1 MALSLNEIKSRAI
14 QFTREWEGETRERAE
29 KDSFWNDFFHIFGI
43 SRRRVATFE
52 QNIKKLNNNQ
62 GFIDLFWP
70 GHLIIEHK
78 SQGKDLEKAF
88 QQALEYIPN
97 MKEHEL
103 PRYVL
108 VCDFTNF
115 ILHDLE
121 ENERVEFTLDK
132 FHENIQYFGFIAGYK
147 RKTYASEDPVN
158 IEAAERMG
166 RLHDSLRETGYEG
179 HDLEV
184 YLVRLLFCLF
194 AEDTGIFEKGLF
206 QEYIET
212 HTKEDGSDLAMHLA
226 RIFDILNK
234 PADKRV
240 KNLNESLKV
249 FPYVNGQLF
258 EERLDFAEFD
268 SKMREMLLQA
278 CALDWSKISLAIFG
292 SMFQSVMNPEER
304 RNLGAHYTSEKNIFK
319 LIEPLFLDEL
329 RAEFE
334 KCGNSIKKL
343 QQFHQKL
350 AKLTFLDPACGCG
363 NFLIITYRE
372 LRLLE
377 LEVLK
382 KLQKKDQ
389 LVTDISSLVQVNVDQ
404 FFGIEYDEFPARIA
418 EVAMW
423 LTDHQMNVRVS
434 EELGNYFTRLPLNVS
449 PTIVHGNAL
458 RVDWK
463 SIISPKKLNYILG
476 NPPFYG
482 KQYRTPEQRED
493 LKLTFNGDFKGAG
506 VLDYVTAWYL
516 LAAKYIQNTN
526 IRCAFV
532 STNSISQGEQTGL
545 LWNRLFKTYAI
556 KIHFAHRT
564 FKWSNEASGNAAV
577 HCVIIG
583 FGQRKDVTKYIFEY
597 ETVTSEP
604 KRIEAKNINPY
615 LLDGND
621 VAVLK
626 RMKPVGGVPEMRF
639 GNMAND
645 GGNLILNEDELRE
658 FLDKE
663 PEAKKYIRP
672 LLGSVE
678 FINKKKRYCLWL
690 KGASPTEL
698 KKLPLVRERLAK
710 VKKVR
715 EKSSR
720 KATQALAKFP
730 ALFGEVRQPEGDYL
744 LVPRVS
750 SENRYYIPIGYI
762 NSQTIV
768 TDRCAFVED
777 TSIFLFGVLTSAMHM
792 TWVKYTCGRLKSDYN
807 YSIQIV
813 YNNFPFPR
821 DVSAAQKKKVETAAQ
836 GVLDARALF
845 PESSLAELYDPL
857 TMPPELL
864 KAHQKLDKA
873 VDNCYRPQ
881 PFPQERN
888 RIEFLFELYEAY
900 TAPLLQEEKKAE
912 KRKKRQGKK

>member
-1 MALSLNEIKSRAI
+1 MALSWNEIKSRAI

-29 KDSFWNDFFHIFGI
+29 KDSFWNDFFHVFGI

-103 PRYVL
+103 PRYIL

-226 RIFDILNK
+226 QIFEVLNE
-234 PADKRV
+234 PTEKRV
-240 KNLNESLKV
+240 KNLDESLKV

-258 EERLDFAEFD
+258 EERLKFAHFD

-278 CALDWSKISLAIFG
+278 CALDWSKISPAIFG

-329 RAEFE
+329 RAELD
-334 KCGNSIKKL
+334 KCGSSTKKL

-434 EELGNYFTRLPLNVS
+434 EELGNYFTRLPLKKAAK
-449 PTIVHGNAL
+449 IVHGNAL
-458 RVDWK
+458 RTPWE
-463 SIISPKKLNYILG
+463 SLIAPENLSFIMG

-482 KQYRTPEQRED
+482 SKLQSKEQRGD
-493 LKLTFNGDFKGAG
+493 LAAAFGKDVKGAK
-506 VLDYVTAWYL
+506 VMDYVSAWYI
-516 LAAKYIQNTN
+516 LAAKYIQNTA
-526 IRCAFV
+526 IRVAFV
-532 STNSISQGEQTGL
+532 STNSITQGEQVGI
-545 LWNRLFKTYAI
+545 LWDEMLRKYNV
-556 KIHFAHRT
+556 KIQFAHRT
-564 FKWSNEASGNAAV
+564 FKWSNEARGNAAV
-577 HCVIIG
+577 YCVILG
-583 FGQRKDVTKYIFEY
+583 FGLETPAQKWLFDY
-597 ETVTSEP
+597 EHVKSEP
-604 KRIEAKNINPY
+604 KRSAAKNINPY
-615 LLDGND
+615 LVDAPDLVVSKRTVPLAD
-621 VAVLK
+621 VPK
-626 RMKPVGGVPEMRF
+626 IKF
-639 GNMAND
+639 GNQPND
-645 GGNLILNEDELRE
+645 GGGFLFTDEEKNKFLEDEPDAKKFIRPFLGSRE
-658 FLDKE
+658 F
-663 PEAKKYIRP
+663 IR
-672 LLGSVE
+672 G
-678 FINKKKRYCLWL
+678 IKRWCLWL
-690 KGASPTEL
+690 KGVAPSEFA
-698 KKLPLVRERLAK
+698 KLAKVRERIEIVRKHRLA
-710 VKKVR
+710 
-715 EKSSR
+715 SSR
-720 KATQALAKFP
+720 PATVDLAETP
-730 ALFGEVRQPEGDYL
+730 TLFGFISHNDKPYIII
-744 LVPRVS
+744 PSVS
-750 SENRYYIPIGYI
+750 SERRKYIPIGFI
-762 NSQTIV
+762 EPSTIASNL
-768 TDRCAFVED
+768 CLIIPGAE
-777 TSIFLFGVLTSAMHM
+777 IFHFGILTSKMHM
-792 TWVKYTCGRLKSDYN
+792 AWVSYTCGRLKSDYR
-807 YSIQIV
+807 YSNKVV

-912 KRKKRQGKK
+912 KRKKRQGR

>member
-423 LTDHQMNVRVS
+423 LTDHQMNVRAS
-434 EELGNYFTRLPLNVS
+434 EELGSYFTRLPLKKAAK
-449 PTIVHGNAL
+449 IVHGNAL
-458 RVDWK
+458 RTPWE
-463 SIISPKKLNYILG
+463 SLIAPEKLHFIMG

-482 KQYRTPEQRED
+482 SKLQSKEQRGD
-493 LKLTFNGDFKGAG
+493 LATAFGKDVKGAK
-506 VLDYVTAWYL
+506 VMDYVSAWYI
-516 LAAKYIQNTN
+516 LAAKYIQNTS
-526 IRCAFV
+526 IRVAFV
-532 STNSISQGEQTGL
+532 STNSITQGEQVSI
-545 LWNRLFKTYAI
+545 LWDEMLRKYNV
-556 KIHFAHRT
+556 KIQFAHRT
-564 FKWSNEASGNAAV
+564 FKWSNEARGNAAV
-577 HCVIIG
+577 YCVILG
-583 FGQRKDVTKYIFEY
+583 FGLEAPAQKWLFDY
-597 ETVTSEP
+597 EHVKSDP
-604 KRIEAKNINPY
+604 KRTAVKNINPY
-615 LLDGND
+615 LVDAPDL
-621 VAVLK
+621 VVLK
-626 RMKPVGGVPEMRF
+626 RTQPISNVPKMSF
-639 GNMAND
+639 GNMPLD
-645 GGNLILNEDELRE
+645 GGNLLLSDEEKIKLLKEEPRLEKFIKPLISARE
-658 FLDKE
+658 FLN
-663 PEAKKYIRP
+663 
-672 LLGSVE
+672 GQ
-678 FINKKKRYCLWL
+678 KRWCIWL
-690 KGASPTEL
+690 VGASPKEL
-698 KKLPLVRERLAK
+698 KNSPELMRRIKAVEQFRL
-710 VKKVR
+710 
-715 EKSSR
+715 SSI
-720 KATQALAKFP
+720 APSTQKHAETP
-730 ALFGEVRQPEGDYL
+730 TLFRDKNNPETFI
-744 LVPRVS
+744 LVPSTS
-750 SENRYYIPIGYI
+750 SENRKYIPMGIFDKNYI
-762 NSQTIV
+762 ANNSCHTIPKG
-768 TDRCAFVED
+768 D
-777 TSIFLFGVLTSAMHM
+777 IYMFGVLSSKMHM
-792 TWVKYTCGRLKSDYN
+792 VWVNYTCGRLKSDFR
-807 YSIQIV
+807 YSKNIV

-821 DVSAAQKKKVETAAQ
+821 DVSPAQKKKVETAAQ

-912 KRKKRQGKK
+912 KRKKRGRKK